1 MVLKYNDMEISSLDD
16 IQKLKSKYLRE
27 ILKSNSLESTG
38 EIRADLVSKFYALL
52 MRNVLPSSS

>member
-16 IQKLKSKYLRE
+16 IQKLKSKDLRE

-38 EIRADLVSKFYALL
+38 EIRVDLVSKFYALL

>member
-16 IQKLKSKYLRE
+16 IQKLKSKDLRE
-27 ILKSNSLESTG
+27 ILKSNSESTG

-52 MRNVLPSSS
+52 MRKVLPSSS

>member
-16 IQKLKSKYLRE
+16 IQKLKSKDLRE
-27 ILKSNSLESTG
+27 ILKSNSESTG

-52 MRNVLPSSS
+52 MRNVIE